1 MTTPITTTIIFLYF
15 YSIYT
20 YYKIPDKIGKNS
32 GNRKGV
38 INLKFS
44 CQKSV
49 LNETIANVGLA
60 VSSHSTIAALE
71 GILMECSADQVKLTG
86 YSLDFGIL
94 KSIPVMNAQPGRIV
108 LSAGLLSS
116 IVGKMPDGVIT
127 LESDD
132 KWMVTISCQ
141 DASFTVLGMDPA
153 DYPEIPTVN
162 DQDSMELPADTLKD
176 ILEQTLFAVSKNDSY
191 PILTGVLFEANDNQL
206 NVVSVDNIR
215 LALRKETI
223 AYSGSCKFVVPGK
236 SLSELLVLLNKNFA
250 QEEDKTVSLR
260 FTQRHII
267 FSIGGYQVIS
277 RLLEGDFLDYQR
289 TIPTTFKTQV
299 TVKVK
304 DFMDSINRAS
314 IIIHNSNVISPVKCS
329 FETDKIELTCESSLG
344 KVKDSLPAEM
354 EGDPLKVG
362 FNNRYMLDALKASKC
377 DQVLLKMGSDFNPI
391 LITPTQGDS
400 FLFLVL
406 PILLS

>member
-1 MTTPITTTIIFLYF
+1 M
-15 YSIYT
+15 
-20 YYKIPDKIGKNS
+20 
-32 GNRKGV
+32 
-38 INLKFS
+38 KFS

-49 LNETIANVGLA
+49 LNETISNVGLA
-60 VSSHSTIAALE
+60 VASHSTIAALE
-71 GILMECSADQVKLTG
+71 GILMECSADQVKMTG

-108 LSAGLLSS
+108 LSANLLAS

-153 DYPEIPTVN
+153 DYPEIPVVN
-162 DQDSMELPADTLKD
+162 DQDGMELPADTLKD

-191 PILTGVLFEANDNQL
+191 PILTGVLFEASENQL

-215 LALRKETI
+215 LALRKEAI
-223 AYSGSCKFVVPGK
+223 NYNGSCKFVVPGK

-289 TIPTTFKTQV
+289 TIPQTFKTQV
-299 TVKVK
+299 TV
-304 DFMDSINRAS
+304 
-314 IIIHNSNVISPVKCS
+314 
-329 FETDKIELTCESSLG
+329 
-344 KVKDSLPAEM
+344 
-354 EGDPLKVG
+354 
-362 FNNRYMLDALKASKC
+362 
-377 DQVLLKMGSDFNPI
+377 
-391 LITPTQGDS
+391 
-400 FLFLVL
+400 
-406 PILLS
+406 

>member
-1 MTTPITTTIIFLYF
+1 M
-15 YSIYT
+15 
-20 YYKIPDKIGKNS
+20 G
-32 GNRKGV
+32 
-38 INLKFS
+38 
-44 CQKSV
+44 
-49 LNETIANVGLA
+49 
-60 VSSHSTIAALE
+60 
-71 GILMECSADQVKLTG
+71 
-86 YSLDFGIL
+86 
-94 KSIPVMNAQPGRIV
+94 
-108 LSAGLLSS
+108 
-116 IVGKMPDGVIT
+116 
-127 LESDD
+127 
-132 KWMVTISCQ
+132 
-141 DASFTVLGMDPA
+141 
-153 DYPEIPTVN
+153 
-162 DQDSMELPADTLKD
+162 DTLKD

-191 PILTGVLFEANDNQL
+191 PILTGVLFEAGENQL

-215 LALRKETI
+215 LALRKEAI
-223 AYSGSCKFVVPGK
+223 NYNGSCKFVVPGK

-289 TIPTTFKTQV
+289 TIPQTFKTQV

-329 FETDKIELTCESSLG
+329 FEPDKIELSCESSLG

-354 EGDPLKVG
+354 EGEPLKVG